1 MPMDAIKLQL
11 ANKTLLKPS
20 IPQWR
25 RAPLGHVALRG
36 TDPEAQ
42 PSPYVRAAWAGKRVG
57 AVRTISV
64 QAAYNRQSLF
74 FRLEWPDPTHN
85 PDYGDGLVFP
95 DAAAVL
101 FPANGDAPLDRMGS
115 PAAGIDAWY
124 WRANRNVGECLA
136 LHGFATEEPQA
147 NQSVV
152 TAADWEDGRWRV
164 VIGGPVEAIT
174 DSRRVAFAVWEG
186 SNQERAG
193 LHSYSP
199 QWQEL
204 SIA

>member
-1 MPMDAIKLQL
+1 MEAIKLQL
-11 ANKTLLKPS
+11 ANRTLLKHS
-20 IPQWR
+20 SPQWK
-25 RAPLGHVALRG
+25 RAPLQDVALQA

-64 QAAYNRQSLF
+64 QAAYNRQNLF
-74 FRLEWPDPTHN
+74 FRLEWPDPTHDA
-85 PDYGDGLVFP
+85 DYGDGLVFP

-101 FPANGDAPLDRMGS
+101 FPGDGDPPLAQMGS

-124 WRANRNVGECLA
+124 WRANRDEGESLA
-136 LHGFATEEPQA
+136 FHGFATEEPQA
-147 NQSVV
+147 AQFVV
-152 TAADWEDGRWRV
+152 TSADWEDGRWRV
-164 VIGGPVEAIT
+164 VIGGPFEVAT
-174 DSRRVAFAVWEG
+174 DHKQVAFAVWEG

-204 SIA
+204 SIG

>member
-1 MPMDAIKLQL
+1 MEAIKLQL
-11 ANKTLLKPS
+11 ANRTLLKHS
-20 IPQWR
+20 APQWK
-25 RAPLGHVALRG
+25 RAPLEHVALRG
-36 TDPEAQ
+36 TDPETQ
-42 PSPYVRAAWAGKRVG
+42 PSPYVRAVWAGKRVG

-64 QAAYNRQSLF
+64 QAAYNRQNLF
-74 FRLEWPDPTHN
+74 FRLEWPDATHN

-101 FPANGDAPLDRMGS
+101 FPGDGDPPLARMGS

-124 WRANRNVGECLA
+124 WRANREDGESLA
-136 LHGFATEEPQA
+136 FHGFATEEPQA
-147 NQSVV
+147 NQFVV
-152 TAADWEDGRWRV
+152 TSADWEDGRWRV
-164 VIGGPVEAIT
+164 VIGGPFEAAA
-174 DSRRVAFAVWEG
+174 DRKRVAFAVWEG

-204 SIA
+204 SIG

>member
-1 MPMDAIKLQL
+1 MKAIKLQL
-11 ANKTLLKPS
+11 ANKTLLKHS
-20 IPQWR
+20 AEQWK
-25 RAPLGHVALRG
+25 RAPQGDVTLQS

-42 PSPYVRAAWAGKRVG
+42 PSPYVRAVWSGKRVG

-64 QAAYNRQSLF
+64 QAAYNRQNLF

-85 PDYGDGLVFP
+85 ADYGDGLAFP

-101 FPANGDAPLDRMGS
+101 FPGDGDPPLARMGS

-124 WRANRNVGECLA
+124 WRANREAGESLA
-136 LHGFATEEPQA
+136 FHGFATEKPQPD
-147 NQSVV
+147 QFVV
-152 TAADWEDGRWRV
+152 TSADWEDGRWRV
-164 VIGGPVEAIT
+164 VIGGPLEAAA
-174 DSRRVAFAVWEG
+174 DRKRVAFAVWEG